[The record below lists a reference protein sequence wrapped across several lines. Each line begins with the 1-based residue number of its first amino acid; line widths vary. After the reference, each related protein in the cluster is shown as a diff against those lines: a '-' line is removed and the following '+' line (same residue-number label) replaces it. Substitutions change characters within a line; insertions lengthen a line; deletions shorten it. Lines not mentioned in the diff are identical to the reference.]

1 MRRLRP
7 GDRWT
12 LAAGLCLAGGAVL
25 LLVAWYDISGT
36 NQLYEQV
43 PYLVSAGFAGLA
55 LVMVGSAL
63 LVAGRYDRVE
73 RRLARLIDAVTE
85 PAPEPPPPVAD
96 PPDAGRDTTE
106 RVVVAGGT
114 TFHRPTCPLV
124 HGKSAPPVDPAT
136 IRARELTACPVCD
149 PTDPSAPAAP

>member
-36 NQLYEQV
+36 NQLYEQL
-43 PYLVSAGFAGLA
+43 PYLVSAGFSGLA
-55 LVMVGSAL
+55 LVMLGCAL

-73 RRLARLIDAVTE
+73 RRLARLVDAVTE
-85 PAPEPPPPVAD
+85 PAAAPEPEPAPPVTD
-96 PPDAGRDTTE
+96 PDAAE
-106 RVVVAGGT
+106 RVLVRGGT
-114 TFHRPTCPLV
+114 TYHRPTCPLV
-124 HGKSAPPVDPAT
+124 QGKAVTAVDPAA
-136 IRARELTACPVCD
+136 IRARGLTPCPVCD
-149 PTDPSAPAAP
+149 PTDPSDATAP